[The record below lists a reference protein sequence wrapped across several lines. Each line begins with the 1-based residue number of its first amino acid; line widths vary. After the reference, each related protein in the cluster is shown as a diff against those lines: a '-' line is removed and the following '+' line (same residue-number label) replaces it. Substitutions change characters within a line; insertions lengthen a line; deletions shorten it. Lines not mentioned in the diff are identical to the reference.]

1 MPDEQIKYKL
11 VIVQPDN
18 AVIVAKVRGSR
29 CTQRIVSGI
38 SQKSEWHHSEETN

>member
-18 AVIVAKVRGSR
+18 AVIVAKVRRSAF
-29 CTQRIVSGI
+29 TQRMVSGN
-38 SQKSEWHHSEETN
+38 SRKS